1 VIAAVLA
8 AAVALPPV
16 NARFDYQIG
25 GAYPLPAGVTV
36 VSRDWRDA
44 PAGDYAVCYVLRR
57 A

>member
-1 VIAAVLA
+1 VIAAVLV

-16 NARFDYQIG
+16 NAGFDYQIG

>member
-1 VIAAVLA
+1 MIAAVLA